1 VQRSFRQSVQGFFG
15 GRCEKASVVRAMKL
29 SEIPMRVA
37 VSRID
42 ADHAGD
48 TEADHSLVVGDTIG
62 QPSVSSPPT
71 EGSVAPSARRS
82 VGLSLGPLFPARNE

>member
-29 SEIPMRVA
+29 SEIPMRFA

-42 ADHAGD
+42 A
-48 TEADHSLVVGDTIG
+48 G
-62 QPSVSSPPT
+62 QLISITASGNRS
-71 EGSVAPSARRS
+71 RS
-82 VGLSLGPLFPARNE
+82 VNSQWAHALLNR